1 MLHLREQ
8 AEEIHRNPF
17 GRQHEASELTELSSS
32 SSGEKSG
39 LSKLGFLR
47 RQSRQSSL
55 TGGHRHSRSKDRGA
69 HARKASAA
77 AGGAGIVTVHSEPD
91 TLTSA
96 SNPDFATLKQQDCGD
111 EKKIHPVHFVTVE
124 KKVEQQVTGMS
135 ELEKEYSAYVL
146 HGMPRASEDNKEGRG
161 DRHLDDED
169 DKE

>member
-17 GRQHEASELTELSSS
+17 GRQHEASELTDLSSS

-47 RQSRQSSL
+47 RHSRQPSIS
-55 TGGHRHSRSKDRGA
+55 GGHRHSRSTHRGT
-69 HARKASAA
+69 HTRKASAA
-77 AGGAGIVTVHSEPD
+77 AGGAGTVTVHSEPD

-96 SNPDFATLKQQDCGD
+96 SSPDFVTLKQQDGD

-146 HGMPRASEDNKEGRG
+146 HGMPRASEDHREGRV
-161 DRHLDDED
+161 DRDLDDED
-169 DKE
+169 EKE